1 MSLAEIKQTISAMN
15 EEERFLAAAYL
26 RVLERE
32 NDLEWRRSMAE
43 RCDRIAQGQKST
55 LDQALKMHAA
65 LESEGL

>member
-1 MSLAEIKQTISAMN
+1 MSLAEVKQTIGAMN

-26 RVLERE
+26 RVLERD
-32 NDLEWRRSMAE
+32 DLEWQRSMAE

-55 LDQALKMHAA
+55 LDQAHKMHVA